1 MSKTP
6 STDALDAALKG
17 EWNRCYALMH
27 VHAVK
32 LETALTDADNEAKQ
46 SREELIREKAVAD
59 TLRDQLKAKKADEP
73 ACLNIKPAIVDPS
86 GCCDRWKGNSWRLNV
101 TMAFHDGLRTVQDE
115 TIKFC
120 PWCGIAR

>member
-1 MSKTP
+1 MSKTL

-17 EWNRCYALMH
+17 DWHRCYALMH

-32 LETALTDADNEAKQ
+32 LETALTDAGNEAKQ
-46 SREELIREKAVAD
+46 AREELIREKAVAD

-73 ACLNIKPAIVDPS
+73 AFIDPS
-86 GCCDRWKGNSWRLNV
+86 GCCDQWKGNSWRLNV